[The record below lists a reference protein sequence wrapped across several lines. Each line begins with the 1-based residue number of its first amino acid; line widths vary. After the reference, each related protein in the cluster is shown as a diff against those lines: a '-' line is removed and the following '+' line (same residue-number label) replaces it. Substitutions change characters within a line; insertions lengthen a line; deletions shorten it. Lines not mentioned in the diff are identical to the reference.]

1 MRNKLDKLDE
11 LATVITAFVLILML
25 AALWGSVKDDL
36 KLMYQL
42 HVEEVNND
50 GQ

>member
-25 AALWGSVKDDL
+25 AALWGSVQDEL
-36 KLMYQL
+36 KLMYRS
-42 HVEEVNND
+42 HIEEVNND